1 MITFKFYSTSW
12 CGNCKIMKPIMK
24 ELAPDTEF
32 ILLDDV
38 GEEELILLNFTTVP
52 MIIKYKDG
60 VEVARISGGQSKA
73 NLAKFV
79 KD

>member
-1 MITFKFYSTSW
+1 
-12 CGNCKIMKPIMK
+12 MKPIMK